1 MGNLE
6 VTWTFFSGT
15 VFGHLVFTALI
26 IAGILLLTGVFQA
39 ACALA
44 DVSTPNFLYS
54 LLLVLLTLALLVP
67 LNAGIIYLY
76 QRTALATLLDVWM
89 SVVLLSVIGFVLC
102 VAISA
107 ALYTPILRIS
117 LKKGLLTGLFEQL
130 LGLLLF
136 SLLYGALLVVL
147 AVVQIKYKPALPSKT
162 AASPTVTVAVLS

>member
-1 MGNLE
+1 MGNFE
-6 VTWTFFSGT
+6 ATWTFFAGSL
-15 VFGHLVFTALI
+15 FGNLVFTALI

-44 DVSTPNFLYS
+44 DVPTPNFLYS
-54 LLLVLLTLALLVP
+54 LLLVLFTLALLVP

-76 QRTALATLLDVWM
+76 RQTALATALDAWM
-89 SVVLLSVIGFVLC
+89 SVLLLSIIGFALC

-117 LKKGLLTGLFEQL
+117 LKKGLLTGLFGQL

-147 AVVQIKYKPALPSKT
+147 AVVQIKYKPTLPNKT
-162 AASPTVTVAVLS
+162 TAVSSVAVVVPS